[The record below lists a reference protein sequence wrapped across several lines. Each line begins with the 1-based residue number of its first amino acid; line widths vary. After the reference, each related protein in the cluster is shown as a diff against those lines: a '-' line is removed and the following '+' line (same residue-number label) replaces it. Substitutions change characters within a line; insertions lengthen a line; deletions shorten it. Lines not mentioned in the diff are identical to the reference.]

1 MPGGLGAIL
10 ERGRAALGIALGYEA
25 MNPGNGSGLDA
36 LAGRLRR
43 EHYFYAL
50 WRLLLAVLLIALAF
64 SPLLA
69 DPVVPRRSLLFQI
82 SALLYLALAL
92 FGLWLSRR
100 AAEPHRGAVIIAV
113 LSDVAAAVLAQ
124 HVVPS
129 AANGIAFL
137 LLVSV
142 GAGAVLLP
150 PRIALSLAAAAAVA
164 LLLEPLLWSDGL
176 QAERSLF
183 EAILLGVAYV
193 GLAALAYLL
202 ARAAASEPSAR
213 RTPRRGG
220 RLAGAAQR
228 TDHPEDEDGRGGGRW
243 SRADRAR
250 QCRGASSA
258 RPGTAGWRGAAL
270 DGLVFRSR
278 PPLPALARRGGEDG
292 ATVVSPK
299 GTNVAVHFSAVN
311 PERGLYAIFLEDQSQ
326 LARRAQELTL
336 SSLGRLSAGIAHEIR
351 NPLAAIS
358 HAAQLIAESPSLS
371 EGDRALLAIVLSQSQ
386 RMNGIVESVLQLAR
400 RGPAELRDLELV
412 RFGRE
417 LVEEYESL
425 YDLAGDELKFH
436 APDRELVVRADP
448 GHLRQVIWNLL
459 DNARR
464 HGRRP
469 GEPARVSV
477 SVREDETGC
486 PVLEVRDRGP
496 GIPPQIAARIFEP
509 FFTTS
514 EFGTGLGLYIASEL
528 CAASGAELSH
538 VPVAAGGSCFRIRFA
553 RRKPLSD

>member
-1 MPGGLGAIL
+1 
-10 ERGRAALGIALGYEA
+10 
-25 MNPGNGSGLDA
+25 MNPASGSGLDA

-69 DPVVPRRSLLFQI
+69 DPVVPGRSLLFQI
-82 SALLYLALAL
+82 SALLYLALSL

-100 AAEPHRGAVIIAV
+100 AAEPHRGAVILAV

-150 PRIALSLAAAAAVA
+150 PRIAMSLAAAAAVA
-164 LLLEPLLWSDGL
+164 LLLEPLLGNDGL
-176 QAERSLF
+176 RAERSLF

-202 ARAAASEPSAR
+202 AERLRQSQALAERRGEEAASLAQLNELIIRRMRTGVVAVDGAERIVLANAVAR
-213 RTPRRGG
+213 RLLGPERPDGAEQ
-220 RLAGAAQR
+220 RLM
-228 TDHPEDEDGRGGGRW
+228 DW
-243 SRADRAR
+243 SSD
-250 QCRGASSA
+250 
-258 RPGTAGWRGAAL
+258 
-270 DGLVFRSR
+270 
-278 PPLPALARRGGEDG
+278 LARLFRRWRAGGGEDG

-448 GHLRQVIWNLL
+448 GHLRQVIWNLI

-464 HGRRP
+464 HGRHP

-477 SVREDETGC
+477 SVREDESGC